1 MRYTKI
7 LAILLILPLLL
18 ALPATGWAGPE
29 GVSPVAPRW
38 GEGVPA
44 ELSFPAQPGKVVLVL
59 IDRTSIGDLDNED
72 LHHLNRLIRSGAVGL
87 MNSNTAGNNTPENTH
102 ATIGAGGPLLATGT
116 SALGYSTTDIVDGKP
131 VADEYLRRTTHYPP
145 ADAVVQLAVARIH
158 RINANTP
165 YPSKPGALGQALVA
179 TGLSTAVLGNSDNE
193 QNLRRNGVLLAMDN
207 QGVVTGGSVDESLLI
222 DDPHF
227 PGGQRTDYDLM
238 LQRFGQFYQDY
249 DFIVLELGDLARIED
264 ARDHFFDSVLTQQ
277 RMVALQRIDMFVG
290 QALSVIEQDK
300 DLLIIVAPTP
310 GGQTLTQDNYL
321 PPIILSGPGIQPGLL
336 ISPTTKRP
344 GIIKS
349 TDIAPTILAYFQLTQ
364 SAEFLGRPIRAMPGE
379 NTVSALKALQEE
391 LVLTYKARPQLLKNY
406 VLAQLVLI
414 AVSLFFVFKNPVS
427 GVNVLK
433 PFLLAVMSVPL
444 ALLLLP
450 LLPQAS
456 LTALVIQ
463 LLALTALLTWLT
475 IVASRNKSLDPFFFI
490 CSATAVL
497 ILSDILL
504 GSPLMKTS
512 ILGYDP
518 IVGARFYGIGNEYMG
533 ILLGSVIIGATALV
547 HRGRG
552 RRNLFL
558 VLTGIVFLFTLFA
571 VASPGLGT
579 NVGGT
584 IAGTGGFLVTML
596 LLLNIKITRRVLGLI
611 GAGIAAVVLGFI
623 TYDLT
628 RPMELQSHIGRQAS
642 LILAGGPE
650 EIGKIISRKWEMN
663 KKLIRYTI
671 WSRIFL
677 ASLGA
682 LALLFYFPVG
692 VMQSIR
698 EGYPDLYKGFIGVVV
713 VSILAFLFNDSGVVA
728 AATTM
733 IFGAP
738 PMIYLILAE
747 RRKEGVNT

>member
-1 MRYTKI
+1 MRHIKI
-7 LAILLILPLLL
+7 LASILILILLF
-18 ALPATGWAGPE
+18 ALPAAGWAGPE
-29 GVSPVAPRW
+29 GIGPVAPRW

-44 ELSFPAQPGKVVLVL
+44 ELIFPAQPGKVVLVL
-59 IDRTSIGDLDNED
+59 MDRTSIGDLDNEN
-72 LHHLNRLIRSGAVGL
+72 LHHLNQLISGGAVGL
-87 MNSNTAGNNTPENTH
+87 VNSNTAGNNTPENTH

-116 SALGYSTTDIVDGKP
+116 SALSYSTADTVDGKP
-131 VADEYLRRTTHYPP
+131 VADEYLRRTGHYPP

-179 TGLSTAVLGNSDNE
+179 AGLSTAVLGNSDND
-193 QNLRRNGVLLAMDN
+193 QHPRRNGVLLAMDN
-207 QGVVTGGSVDESLLI
+207 QGVVTGGLVDDTLLTE
-222 DDPHF
+222 DPHF

-238 LQRFGQFYQDY
+238 LQQFKQSYHDY

-264 ARDHFFDSVLTQQ
+264 ARDQFFDTVLARQ
-277 RMVALQRIDMFVG
+277 RMVALQRIDTFLG
-290 QALSVIEQDK
+290 QVLTVIEQEQ
-300 DLLIIVAPTP
+300 DLLMIVAPTP
-310 GGQTLTQDNYL
+310 GGQTLVQDNYL

-349 TDIAPTILAYFQLTQ
+349 TDIAPTILTYYQLTQ
-364 SAEFLGRPIRAMPGE
+364 SAEFLGRAIRTLPGD
-379 NTVSALKALQEE
+379 NTVTALKTLQGE
-391 LVLTYKARPQLLKNY
+391 LALTYKARPQMLKNY

-414 AVSLFFVFKNPVS
+414 AVSLFFVFKHPAS

-450 LLPQAS
+450 LLPPAS
-456 LTALVIQ
+456 LMTLVFQ

-475 IVASRNKSLDPFFFI
+475 IVASRNKSLDPFLFI
-490 CSATAVL
+490 CSATAIL
-497 ILSDILL
+497 ILTDIML

-533 ILLGSVIIGATALV
+533 ILLGSVIIGTTALI

-552 RRNLFL
+552 PRNLFL
-558 VLTGIVFLFTLFA
+558 ALTGFIFLFTLYA
-571 VASPGLGT
+571 VASPALGT
-579 NVGGT
+579 NVGGA

-596 LLLNIKITRRVLGLI
+596 MLLNIKITRRVLGLI
-611 GAGIAAVVLGFI
+611 GAGIAAVFLGLI

-642 LILAGGPE
+642 LILADGPE
-650 EIGKIISRKWEMN
+650 EIGKIIYRKWEMN

-671 WSRIFL
+671 WSRVFL

-738 PMIYLILAE
+738 PLIYLILAE
-747 RRKEGVNT
+747 RRKEGVN

>member
-1 MRYTKI
+1 MRHTKI
-7 LAILLILPLLL
+7 LALMFVLLL
-18 ALPATGWAGPE
+18 ALPASGWAGPE
-29 GVSPVAPRW
+29 GVGPVAPRW

-44 ELSFPAQPGKVVLVL
+44 ELDFPVQPGKVVLVL
-59 IDRTSIGDLDNED
+59 IDRTGINDLDNEN
-72 LHHLNRLIRSGAVGL
+72 LHHLNRLIGSGAVGL

-116 SALGYSTTDIVDGKP
+116 SAFGYSIAGTIDGKP
-131 VADEYLRRTTHYPP
+131 VADEYLRRTGHHPP
-145 ADAVVQLAVARIH
+145 DNAVVQLAVARIH
-158 RINANTP
+158 RLNANTP
-165 YPSKPGALGQALVA
+165 YPSVPGALGQALVA
-179 TGLSTAVLGNSDNE
+179 AGLDTAVLGNSDNN
-193 QNLRRNGVLLAMDN
+193 QNPRRNGVLVAMDN
-207 QGVVTGGSVDESLLI
+207 QGVVTGGIVDESLLI
-222 DDPHF
+222 NDPHF
-227 PGGQRTDYDLM
+227 PGGHRTDYDLM
-238 LQRFGQFYQDY
+238 LQRFIQYYRDY

-264 ARDHFFDSVLTQQ
+264 ARDHFFDAVLARQ
-277 RMVALQRIDMFVG
+277 RTVALERIDAFLG
-290 QALSVIEQDK
+290 QVSSVMEHDR
-300 DLLIIVAPTP
+300 DMLIIIAPTP
-310 GGQTLTQDNYL
+310 GGQTLAQHNYL
-321 PPIILSGPGIQPGLL
+321 PPIILNGPGVQPGLL
-336 ISPTTKRP
+336 ISPTTQRP

-349 TDIAPTILAYFQLTQ
+349 TDIAPTILAYYQLTQ
-364 SAEFLGRPIRAMPGE
+364 SAEFQGRPLRAMPGE
-379 NTVSALKALQEE
+379 KTVTALKTLQGE
-391 LVLTYKARPQLLKNY
+391 LALTYKARPQLLKNY

-414 AVSLFFVFKNPVS
+414 GVSLFFVFKNPAS

-456 LTALVIQ
+456 LTALVTQ
-463 LLALTALLTWLT
+463 LLALTALITWLT
-475 IVASRNKSLDPFFFI
+475 IVASRNKSLDPFLFI

-497 ILSDILL
+497 ILTDIML

-512 ILGYDP
+512 VLGYDP

-558 VLTGIVFLFTLFA
+558 VLTGIVFMFTLYA

-611 GAGIAAVVLGFI
+611 GGGIATVVLGFI

-628 RPMELQSHIGRQAS
+628 RPTELQSHIGRQAS

-650 EIGKIISRKWEMN
+650 EIVNIITRKWEMN

-738 PMIYLILAE
+738 PLIYLILAE
-747 RRKEGVNT
+747 RRKEGVNI